1 MNRVM
6 LSKRR
11 VQVILFN
18 YFAGYLFLYPLLIGV
33 LFRLFAPLGI
43 ANLDRMLENLVYI
56 LVFTVTVGAA
66 WPLLKEHLERFRQNR
81 WAIVKSTLTRYVQMW
96 LVMYGMNLAIILI
109 TGLSSSQNQDTVVQ
123 QLTQSP
129 LQIILVTCLFAP
141 VVEETVFRG
150 AVFTPLR
157 QRGSFRTAAL
167 VSGFLFGLLHVFTSL
182 LSGNFSDGIFILV
195 YGTMGY
201 LLCAAEEEN
210 QTIVSPLLMHGLNNL
225 ISVML
230 ILL

>member
-1 MNRVM
+1 MNRVR

-43 ANLDRMLENLVYI
+43 PNLDRMLENLVYI
-56 LVFTVTVGAA
+56 LVFMVTVSAA

-81 WAIVKSTLTRYVQMW
+81 RAIVKSTLTRYVQMW

-167 VSGFLFGLLHVFTSL
+167 VSGFL
-182 LSGNFSDGIFILV
+182 
-195 YGTMGY
+195 
-201 LLCAAEEEN
+201 LCAAEEEN

>member
-1 MNRVM
+1 
-6 LSKRR
+6 
-11 VQVILFN
+11 
-18 YFAGYLFLYPLLIGV
+18 
-33 LFRLFAPLGI
+33 
-43 ANLDRMLENLVYI
+43 MLEDLVYI

-81 WAIVKSTLTRYVQMW
+81 RAIVKSTLTRYVQMW

-150 AVFTPLR
+150 AVFTPLTS
-157 QRGSFRTAAL
+157 GAAFAPPRW
-167 VSGFLFGLLHVFTSL
+167 SAGFCSVFCMCSRR
-182 LSGNFSDGIFILV
+182 
-195 YGTMGY
+195 
-201 LLCAAEEEN
+201 C
-210 QTIVSPLLMHGLNNL
+210 
-225 ISVML
+225 
-230 ILL
+230 

>member
-1 MNRVM
+1 MNRVR

-33 LFRLFAPLGI
+33 LFGCLHPYGI
-43 ANLDRMLENLVYI
+43 PNLDRMLENLVYI
-56 LVFTVTVGAA
+56 LVFTVTVSAA

-81 WAIVKSTLTRYVQMW
+81 RAIVKSTLTRYVQMW

-141 VVEETVFRG
+141 IVEETVFAG
-150 AVFTPLR
+150 AVYHAAAPAGQLSHRRAGQRISVWSSACVHVAAER
-157 QRGSFRTAAL
+157 QSQRRDLSSFRRWAICC
-167 VSGFLFGLLHVFTSL
+167 VRPRKKIRRS
-182 LSGNFSDGIFILV
+182 
-195 YGTMGY
+195 
-201 LLCAAEEEN
+201 
-210 QTIVSPLLMHGLNNL
+210 
-225 ISVML
+225 SVRC
-230 ILL
+230 